1 MKIRHFLINKDK
13 EETEY
18 INTGTLH
25 ESIIRTRSVGKA
37 EEIYEIQNL
46 FAGKETLSI
55 KFNPSLP
62 DLRYPFKASYVGRF
76 FLSSGFIKGLVIGS
90 VQAKHL
96 GQFIV
101 FDFLPEKPGIA
112 KQRTMQM
119 SIHFTNNEEYHIRS
133 QIFPS

>member
-1 MKIRHFLINKDK
+1 M
-13 EETEY
+13 
-18 INTGTLH
+18 H
-25 ESIIRTRSVGKA
+25 ESRIKTRSVGNA
-37 EEIYEIQNL
+37 EEIYEIKNL
-46 FAGKETLSI
+46 FAGQEALSI

-62 DLRYPFKASYVGRF
+62 DLRYPFKEPYVGRF
-76 FLSSGFIKGLVIGS
+76 FLSAGFIKGLVIGT

-101 FDFLPEKPGIA
+101 FDFLPEKPGVA

-119 SIHFTNNEEYHIRS
+119 SIHFTGIEEYQIRS